1 MKIDLS
7 KFVGQE
13 VEATLQCGEKIVGV
27 VTYKISYRE
36 TELNY
41 KVGLKNFD
49 TFTVDGFYQ
58 SDRYPFSPCNIIK
71 IKPMKKYQKLEQQV
85 EDLQK
90 EIERLKEEEKENTL
104 PKDFILDRA
113 LSFLDCPN
121 FLDLVTMFTWHS
133 SPQGQVYWEDLYTE
147 MNNYQSE
154 SGDNPDYKVPDE
166 AIIQIQKWVIE
177 FYRNKLR

>member
-27 VTYKISYRE
+27 VTYKISYSE
-36 TELNY
+36 TELKY
-41 KVGLKNFD
+41 KVGLKIND

-85 EDLQK
+85 KDLQK

-104 PKDFILDRA
+104 PKDFILDHA

-121 FLDLVTMFTWHS
+121 FLDLDNMFTWHS
-133 SPQGQVYWEDLYTE
+133 SPQGRVYWEDLH
-147 MNNYQSE
+147 SE
-154 SGDNPDYKVPDE
+154 LGDNPDYKVPDE

-177 FYRNKLR
+177 FYRNKL